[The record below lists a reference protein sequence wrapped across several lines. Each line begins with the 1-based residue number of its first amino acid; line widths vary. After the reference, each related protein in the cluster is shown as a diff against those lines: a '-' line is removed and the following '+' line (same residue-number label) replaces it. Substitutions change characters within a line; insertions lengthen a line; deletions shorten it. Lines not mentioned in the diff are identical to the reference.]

1 VSRVATSAPSLEPSA
16 REGGWGLA
24 LFVIVIGAF
33 MSILDSSIVNI
44 AIPTIENQF
53 NVDTQTAQWVV
64 TIYLL
69 ALGVVVPASA
79 WLGDRFGLK
88 RIYIFSL
95 TVFTLGSAL
104 CGMSWDITSLAFFR
118 VVQAFGGGL
127 IMPVTMSLVYRIVPR
142 DRIGTAMGFWG
153 LALITAPAIGPTL
166 GGYLVEY
173 VNWRLIFYVNL
184 PVGVFGVLAA
194 MATLPEFPGHRV
206 GPLDWGGL
214 ATAAGGLFMLLLA
227 LSEGA
232 TWGWTSEA
240 IVLLLVAAAFLLAI
254 FVYLQLTNE
263 HPLLD
268 LRVFR
273 YGSFTITNILS
284 ILVAVGMYA
293 GVFYVPLYL
302 QTVEGYGAMQ
312 TGLIM
317 MPAALVTA
325 VFMPIAGRLYDRI
338 GARWP
343 AFVGLLFMAFGTYL
357 LRNLSMDTP
366 SYVVTEWMMVRS
378 IGMGL
383 AMMPLTTAGMS
394 AIPTPKIGAA
404 SSLNNILQRI
414 AGSFGL
420 AVLTSVLTDR
430 AAAHAATVAASYSPA
445 TLGATMLQQLTGYV
459 AHAGMTMSQ
468 AGQVSLT
475 YLAGQIQ
482 AQAFTLGVDDIFVLT
497 ALISVVGAVLAL
509 FVKTYR
515 TQGARPAAPV
525 D

>member
-1 VSRVATSAPSLEPSA
+1 MADAADQPTQSGT
-16 REGGWGLA
+16 WGVA

-44 AIPTIENQF
+44 AIPTIETQF
-53 NVDTQTAQWVV
+53 NIDTQTAQWVV

-79 WLGDRFGLK
+79 WLGEKYGLK

-95 TVFTLGSAL
+95 TVFTIGSAL
-104 CGMSWDITSLAFFR
+104 CGMSWDVASLSVFR
-118 VVQAFGGGL
+118 VLQAVGGGL
-127 IMPVTMSLVYRIVPR
+127 IMPTTMSLVYRIVPR

-173 VNWRLIFYVNL
+173 VDWRLIFYVNV
-184 PVGVFGVLAA
+184 PIGIIGVLAA
-194 MATLPEFPGHRV
+194 MATLPDFHGHRV
-206 GPLDWGGL
+206 GPLDWGGM
-214 ATAAGGLFMLLLA
+214 ATSAAGLFMLLLA
-227 LSEGA
+227 LSEGS
-232 TWGWTSEA
+232 TWGWSSEG
-240 IVLLLVAAAFLLAI
+240 IVLLLVASVFALGL
-254 FVYLQLTNE
+254 FVYLQLTAE

-268 LRVFR
+268 LSVFR
-273 YGSFTITNILS
+273 IGSFTLTNVLQV
-284 ILVAVGMYA
+284 LVAVGMYA

-302 QTVEGYGAMQ
+302 QTVVGYGAMQ

-343 AFVGLLFMAFGTYL
+343 AFVGLLFMAWGTYL
-357 LRNLSMDTP
+357 LHGLTTNTP
-366 SYVVTEWMMVRS
+366 TYLVTEWMMVRS
-378 IGMGL
+378 VGMGL

-394 AIPTPKIGAA
+394 AIPNPKIGAA
-404 SSLNNILQRI
+404 SSLNNIIQRV

-420 AVLTSVLTDR
+420 AVLTSILTDR
-430 AAAHAATVAASYSPA
+430 TASHAATLAAAYTPSSA
-445 TLGATMLQQLTGYV
+445 GDNMLQTLTGYIAHTGMAV
-459 AHAGMTMSQ
+459 AQ
-468 AGQVSLT
+468 AGQVSVT
-475 YLAGQIQ
+475 YLTGFVEQ
-482 AQAFTLGVDDIFVLT
+482 QAFTLSVDDLFVLT
-497 ALISVVGAVLAL
+497 AVISLVGAVLAL

-515 TQGARPAAPV
+515 NVQGARPTAPV